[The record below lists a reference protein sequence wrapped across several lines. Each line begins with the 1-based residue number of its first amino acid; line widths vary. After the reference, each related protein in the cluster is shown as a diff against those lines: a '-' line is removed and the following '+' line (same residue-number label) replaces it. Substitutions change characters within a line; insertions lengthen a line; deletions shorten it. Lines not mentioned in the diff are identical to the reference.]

1 MLTDVELVAEVCT
14 QRGLTVAVAESLT
27 AGLLASAIGEGP
39 DAKEWFCGA
48 VVAYQTAVK
57 ARVLGLADGV
67 DPCSAACATQ
77 LAVGARDLLRADL
90 VVSTT
95 GVGGP
100 DPEDGHPP
108 GSVFIGWATAHDAS
122 SRFIVLEGGPA
133 EILEQTVHAA
143 VAVLLETA
151 RGTSCRRITGRG
163 VPSSS

>member
-1 MLTDVELVAEVCT
+1 MLTDAELVAELCT

-39 DAKEWFCGA
+39 DAKEWFCGG

-57 ARVLGLADGV
+57 QQVLGLADGV

-77 LAVGARDLLRADL
+77 LAVGVRDLLRADV

-108 GSVFIGWATAHDAS
+108 GSVFIGWATAHDTG
-122 SRFIVLEGGPA
+122 SRFIAMEGSPA
-133 EILEQTVHAA
+133 EILDQTVDAA
-143 VAVLLETA
+143 IAVLLETA
-151 RGTSCRRITGRG
+151 RKTSAR
-163 VPSSS
+163 